1 MKTRWLFP
9 TNQHLLTHCSQPEAA
24 SAFSR
29 FHHVAAARA
38 EAESAAPHDSSHTGC
53 YFLIKVNAGHA
64 DSPFLLKETFIPL
77 TITGKKNRFFYAIS
91 RISAKKIFTLTNRSE
106 MQRYAQADDASKPE
120 IMPHQKSQN
129 VLRCSLYTSAF
140 DAGDNVPC

>member
-1 MKTRWLFP
+1 LETRWLFP

-53 YFLIKVNAGHA
+53 YFPIKVNAGHA

-77 TITGKKNRFFYAIS
+77 TITGKKNRFFTRFQEFLQKKFS
-91 RISAKKIFTLTNRSE
+91 R
-106 MQRYAQADDASKPE
+106 
-120 IMPHQKSQN
+120 
-129 VLRCSLYTSAF
+129 
-140 DAGDNVPC
+140 